1 MGRKLPAP
9 GLVPAAEQASRPYYG
24 PFSRPRSSGGTFE
37 QHAVCKTRAV
47 FVRAGRVP
55 AAEQSSRP
63 YYGPFSRPRSSGGTF
78 EQHAVCKT
86 RAVFARAGRPCTRCG
101 TGEPPVLRARYPAS
115 GPRCQFARQHVEAS
129 DTSVGKSTA
138 RKRFGQPRKAG
149 IQIQAPAKLKP
160 RHAICPKPSFTLSKG
175 KRLLLRSGVCN
186 AGWDLRWSSYWW

>member
-1 MGRKLPAP
+1 MNLCEPGRGMDRQTVGRTVGRVSWPWDGAP
-9 GLVPAAEQASRPYYG
+9 GPSEHGKKVA
-24 PFSRPRSSGGTFE
+24 
-37 QHAVCKTRAV
+37 
-47 FVRAGRVP
+47 RAGLVP

-101 TGEPPVLRARYPAS
+101 TGEPPGLRARYPAL

-160 RHAICPKPSFTLSKG
+160 RHAICPKLSFTLSKG